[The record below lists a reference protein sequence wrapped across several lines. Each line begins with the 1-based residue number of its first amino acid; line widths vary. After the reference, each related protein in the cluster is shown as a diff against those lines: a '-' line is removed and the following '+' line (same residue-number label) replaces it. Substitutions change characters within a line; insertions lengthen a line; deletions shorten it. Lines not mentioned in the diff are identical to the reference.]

1 MNQLLNANMDGVVI
15 RCRVGIM
22 RYRAATIT
30 RQDVLVFS
38 VEIFQSEVFFHS
50 CGQKFPC
57 TLAGDIFKKIFFSI
71 CVGVSSACMSV
82 YHVCPWWDIRSPEI
96 VVADNCEPVYR
107 CWKLNPKP
115 LEEQTVILTA
125 EPSLQFQMMT
135 SLALVEEE

>member
-1 MNQLLNANMDGVVI
+1 M
-15 RCRVGIM
+15 
-22 RYRAATIT
+22 
-30 RQDVLVFS
+30 
-38 VEIFQSEVFFHS
+38 
-50 CGQKFPC
+50 
-57 TLAGDIFKKIFFSI
+57 
-71 CVGVSSACMSV
+71 GVSSACMSV